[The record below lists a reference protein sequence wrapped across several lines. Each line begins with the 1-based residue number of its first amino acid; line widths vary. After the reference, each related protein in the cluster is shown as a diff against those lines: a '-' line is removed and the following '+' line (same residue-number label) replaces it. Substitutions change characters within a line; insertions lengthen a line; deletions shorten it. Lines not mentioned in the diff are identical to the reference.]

1 MHKKGR
7 RRGKMLR
14 YIKNPSK
21 SFFSRINSVAE
32 KRAVD
37 GQRKLNSGKK
47 NRKPQMPES
56 TIPEDS
62 QAPDGKE

>member
-1 MHKKGR
+1 MHKKSR
-7 RRGKMLR
+7 RRGKVLR

-21 SFFSRINSVAE
+21 SFFSRINSVSE

-47 NRKPQMPES
+47 NRKPIMPES
-56 TIPEDS
+56 TIPDDS
-62 QAPDGKE
+62 KAPDGKE